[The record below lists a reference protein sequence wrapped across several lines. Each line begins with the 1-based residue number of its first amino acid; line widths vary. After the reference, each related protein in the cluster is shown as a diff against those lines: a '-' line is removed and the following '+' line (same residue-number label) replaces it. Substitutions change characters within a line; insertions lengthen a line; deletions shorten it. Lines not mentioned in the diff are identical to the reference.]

1 MIVLYTMRT
10 DTQKNI
16 YQYIKRRPGAT
27 AKEIVKH
34 VSRYPTGIFRHLQN
48 LLKKNLIYK
57 VGKPPSVRYYIQV
70 PPMDHTSKIITGA
83 INWAT
88 SGDPK
93 FASDALLCPTR
104 DVFQAR
110 TDRLVD
116 DLKKITRDDNLAYLL
131 VAVVGE
137 IGNNSFDH
145 NLGNW
150 QDVPGVYFRPDVATR
165 ELVLVDRGQGIYA
178 TIKRV
183 RPGVRDETE
192 AVHIAFTEII
202 SGRAPEQRGNG
213 LKFVKKVV
221 EENNLRLTLY
231 TGAVKAEITTSGLTV
246 QQSELNIPGTLAYLQ
261 F

>member
-1 MIVLYTMRT
+1 MRNET
-10 DTQKNI
+10 KQKI
-16 YQYIKRRPGAT
+16 YHYIQHHSGAT
-27 AKEIVKH
+27 VKEIVGH
-34 VSRYPTGIFRHLQN
+34 VNRYPTGIFRHLQN
-48 LLKKNLIYK
+48 LQKKKLIYK
-57 VGKPPSVRYYIQV
+57 VGKPPSVRYYIRV
-70 PPMDHTSKIITGA
+70 DTTNHSSKIMA
-83 INWAT
+83 AALNWAT

-104 DVFQAR
+104 DIFQAR

-116 DLKKITRDDNLAYLL
+116 DLKKSIKNNNLAYLL
-131 VAVVGE
+131 VAITGE

-150 QDVPGVYFRPDVATR
+150 QDVSGVYFLPNIATR
-165 ELVLVDRGQGIYA
+165 EIVLADRGQGIYA

-183 RPGVRDETE
+183 KPGVHDEAE
-192 AVHIAFTEII
+192 AVRVAFTEII

-221 EENNLRLTLY
+221 EENNLLLELY
-231 TGAVKAEITTSGLTV
+231 TGDVKAKIAATGMIVEPSNV
-246 QQSELNIPGTLAYLQ
+246 CIPGTLAYLQ

>member
-1 MIVLYTMRT
+1 MRT

-27 AKEIVKH
+27 AKEIVRNIN
-34 VSRYPTGIFRHLQN
+34 RYPTGIFRHLQN

-57 VGKPPSVRYYIQV
+57 VGKPPSVRYYIHI
-70 PPMDHTSKIITGA
+70 PTMNPSSKIMA
-83 INWAT
+83 DALNWAA

-93 FASDALLCPTR
+93 FASDALLCHTR

-116 DLKKITRDDNLAYLL
+116 DLKKITHDDNLAYLL
-131 VAVVGE
+131 VAITGE

-150 QDVPGVYFRPDVATR
+150 QDVPGVYFRLEVITR
-165 ELVLVDRGQGIYA
+165 EIVLADRGQGIYA

-183 RPGVRDETE
+183 KPSVRDETE
-192 AVHIAFTEII
+192 AVRVAFTEII

-221 EENNLRLTLY
+221 EENNLRLELY
-231 TGAVKAEITTSGLTV
+231 TGGVKAEITISGITI
-246 QQSELNIPGTLAYLQ
+246 QKSDLNIPGTLAYLQ